1 MLALKLQELEIASKY
16 IKKPRIKT
24 VALLRAV
31 EHKGRTFLQSVGCS
45 YEKAFAL
52 LDDYYGREENF
63 FVKTVLVSQLAGEN
77 DNDYLSRVERLSRD
91 AGFDDANAL
100 RKRYCFVIAN

>member
-1 MLALKLQELEIASKY
+1 MK
-16 IKKPRIKT
+16 
-24 VALLRAV
+24 V
-31 EHKGRTFLQSVGCS
+31 RTFLQSVGFNMRESS